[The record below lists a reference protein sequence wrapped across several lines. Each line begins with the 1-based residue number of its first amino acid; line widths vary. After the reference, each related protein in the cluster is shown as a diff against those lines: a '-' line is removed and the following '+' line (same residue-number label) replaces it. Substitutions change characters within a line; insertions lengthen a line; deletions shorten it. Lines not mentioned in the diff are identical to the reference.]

1 MKKNIKNIVILGVN
15 FKIFESTKDQVDI
28 KTEPGENFSYSHKRD
43 ERRNKETEET
53 KESGRIF
60 GINLLRHRGQNS
72 TA

>member
-1 MKKNIKNIVILGVN
+1 MVILGVN

-53 KESGRIF
+53 KETGRIF
-60 GINLLRHRGQNS
+60 RY
-72 TA
+72 

>member
-1 MKKNIKNIVILGVN
+1 MVILGVN

-53 KESGRIF
+53 KEIGRIF
-60 GINLLRHRGQNS
+60 FGINQLRHRGQS
-72 TA
+72 SPAYVDK